1 MFKAEVC
8 ITITLIS
15 VELVTN
21 TTHLGG
27 AILTGAKSASKMK
40 LGENVIIVGLFV
52 QIIFFGFFVVVS
64 VIFHKRIVANPTTES
79 ATCSVNWKRYLF
91 VLYFASAMIMIRC
104 IYRVIEYIQ
113 GQTGILQSHEYYS
126 YMFDALLMFQVM
138 IVFMIFHP
146 SQIILRDTPKLD
158 EAELIYQRLHE

>member
-1 MFKAEVC
+1 
-8 ITITLIS
+8 
-15 VELVTN
+15 
-21 TTHLGG
+21 
-27 AILTGAKSASKMK
+27 MK

-52 QIIFFGFFVVVS
+52 QIIFFGFFVIVS
-64 VIFHKRIVANPTTES
+64 VIFHKRIVASPTTES

-113 GQTGILQSHEYYS
+113 GQTGILQSHEYYA